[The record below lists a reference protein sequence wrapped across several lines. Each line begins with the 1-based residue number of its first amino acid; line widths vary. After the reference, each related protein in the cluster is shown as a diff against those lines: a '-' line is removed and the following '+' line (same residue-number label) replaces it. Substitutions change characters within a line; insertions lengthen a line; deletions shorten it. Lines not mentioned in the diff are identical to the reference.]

1 LSWAICQ
8 KVSPDLMVC
17 VQSCATLPAASKPA
31 VFVNVGV
38 SDLTVAVR
46 AVCDHAKLACGS
58 THKRCWNCKH
68 HGQCV
73 LYIAE
78 TAGVQ
83 LVPPGLLISP
93 CSRTAG
99 CLLRH
104 NISNSP

>member
-31 VFVNVGV
+31 VFVDVGV

-46 AVCDHAKLACGS
+46 AVCDHAKLACGP
-58 THKRCWNCKH
+58 THTWYNCRH

-73 LYIAE
+73 LCIAG
-78 TAGVQ
+78 TGF
-83 LVPPGLLISP
+83 LSGPPGLLISP
-93 CSRTAG
+93 CPRTAG
-99 CLLRH
+99 CLPRD
-104 NISNSP
+104 NPSNSP